1 MKSLT
6 FDEWKALGYRVR
18 RGEKASGR
26 NKQGKAAFTRDQVDE
41 DESFDRQNGLR
52 YEQD

>member
-1 MKSLT
+1 MKFLT

-26 NKQGKAAFTRDQVDE
+26 NKQGKATFTRDQVDE
-41 DESFDRQNGLR
+41 DESFDRQNGLHFER
-52 YEQD
+52 D